1 MAALSDGTY
10 MLSNIQWHHRD
21 EDGALRP
28 LRGFTTGT
36 LTVEGGTLRVK
47 ARFTDQNLSNRF
59 SNFEEDGTRITL
71 QVSLL
76 GESDV
81 YRIPGRAPTLEPGPV
96 TLCASRAR
104 PRISPPST
112 LLLDCGMEMMRPVQG
127 GVMFPAESMVGI
139 GDSFEEKEVSAGA
152 VAVTVGDEARDTPA
166 ADALVESSVAN
177 LLLIPLTPWTVA
189 ERSPSPL
196 KRTSTPSKPSASPA
210 SGSRFRIDE
219 RADRFLLAGRRKRA
233 IQKS

>member
-81 YRIPGRAPTLEPGPV
+81 YRIPGRAPTLE
-96 TLCASRAR
+96 R
-104 PRISPPST
+104 
-112 LLLDCGMEMMRPVQG
+112 
-127 GVMFPAESMVGI
+127 
-139 GDSFEEKEVSAGA
+139 AGA
-152 VAVTVGDEARDTPA
+152 CYSLR
-166 ADALVESSVAN
+166 
-177 LLLIPLTPWTVA
+177 
-189 ERSPSPL
+189 
-196 KRTSTPSKPSASPA
+196 
-210 SGSRFRIDE
+210 
-219 RADRFLLAGRRKRA
+219 LAGQA
-233 IQKS
+233 EDLSAVHAPA